1 MPFPLM
7 IFAAG
12 FGTRMG
18 ALTANRPKP
27 LIKVAGRAL
36 VDHALDLAATA
47 GAKPVVVNTHYLAGQ
62 IADHLANRPVILSE
76 EPGQILETGGGLR
89 KALPHLGKGPVM
101 TLNSDAVW
109 TGENP
114 LTQLARHWDPDR
126 MEALLLL
133 LPTDQATGHCGQG
146 DFLMAETGVL
156 SRAKGA
162 PGLVYLGAQILQ
174 TKGLQQIE
182 QEVFSLNLLWD
193 DMIARGKVH
202 GLVHRGGWC
211 DVGHP
216 AGIAQAENLLANHV

>member
-18 ALTANRPKP
+18 ALTANQPKP

-47 GAKPVVVNTHYLAGQ
+47 GARPVVVNTHYLAGQ
-62 IADHLANRPVILSE
+62 MADHLANRPVILSE

-114 LTQLARHWDPDR
+114 LTQLARHWDPNR

-133 LPTDQATGHCGQG
+133 LPTDQATGHGGQG

-174 TKGLQQIE
+174 TEGLQQIE
-182 QEVFSLNLLWD
+182 REVFSLNLLWD

>member
-1 MPFPLM
+1 
-7 IFAAG
+7 
-12 FGTRMG
+12 
-18 ALTANRPKP
+18 
-27 LIKVAGRAL
+27 
-36 VDHALDLAATA
+36 
-47 GAKPVVVNTHYLAGQ
+47 
-62 IADHLANRPVILSE
+62 
-76 EPGQILETGGGLR
+76 
-89 KALPHLGKGPVM
+89 
-101 TLNSDAVW
+101 
-109 TGENP
+109 
-114 LTQLARHWDPDR
+114 

-133 LPTDQATGHCGQG
+133 LPTDQATGHGGQG

>member
-18 ALTANRPKP
+18 ALTANQPKP

-47 GAKPVVVNTHYLAGQ
+47 GARPVVVNTHYLAGQ
-62 IADHLANRPVILSE
+62 MADHLANRPVILSE

-133 LPTDQATGHCGQG
+133 LPTDQATGHGGQG

-174 TKGLQQIE
+174 TEGLQQIE
-182 QEVFSLNLLWD
+182 REVFSLNLLWD

-216 AGIAQAENLLANHV
+216 AGIAHAENLLANHV